1 MTTSVVTVTML
12 ETADVDLCA
21 DDAREPEPELLKGAM
36 IEELEGY
43 IVVGAVDLVPG
54 ELLLGPAE
62 LIDVVGMAELEVLKK
77 LNELNPVEEL
87 GKEEEL
93 DGGAEVD
100 GNMELLELAAVA
112 FPPGPQGPVTIKLA
126 LTPPVVPELVTV
138 MSSQKSGKTIS

>member
-1 MTTSVVTVTML
+1 LTTTSVVAVTMW

-21 DDAREPEPELLKGAM
+21 DDTREPEPELLKGAM

-43 IVVGAVDLVPG
+43 LVVGAVDLVPG
-54 ELLLGPAE
+54 ELLPEPAE
-62 LIDVVGMAELEVLKK
+62 LIDVVGMAELEVLKE
-77 LNELNPVEEL
+77 LNEFNPVEEL
-87 GKEEEL
+87 GKEEL

-100 GNMELLELAAVA
+100 GNMELLELGAVA

>member
-1 MTTSVVTVTML
+1 
-12 ETADVDLCA
+12 
-21 DDAREPEPELLKGAM
+21 M

-43 IVVGAVDLVPG
+43 LVVRAVDPVPG
-54 ELLLGPAE
+54 ELLPEAAE
-62 LIDVVGMAELEVLKK
+62 LTDVVGMTGLEVLKK
-77 LNELNPVEEL
+77 RNELNPVGEL
-87 GKEEEL
+87 DKVEF

-100 GNMELLELAAVA
+100 GNVELLELVAVP

>member
-1 MTTSVVTVTML
+1 MTTSVVTVTMG

-21 DDAREPEPELLKGAM
+21 DDTRDPEP
-36 IEELEGY
+36 
-43 IVVGAVDLVPG
+43 
-54 ELLLGPAE
+54 
-62 LIDVVGMAELEVLKK
+62 
-77 LNELNPVEEL
+77 EL

-100 GNMELLELAAVA
+100 GNIELLELAAVS
-112 FPPGPQGPVTIKLA
+112 FPAGPQGPVTIKLA

>member
-1 MTTSVVTVTML
+1 MW

-21 DDAREPEPELLKGAM
+21 DDTREPEPELLKGAM

-43 IVVGAVDLVPG
+43 LVVGAVDLVPG
-54 ELLLGPAE
+54 ELLPEPAE
-62 LIDVVGMAELEVLKK
+62 LIDVVGMAELEVLKE
-77 LNELNPVEEL
+77 LNEFNPVEEL
-87 GKEEEL
+87 GKEEL

-100 GNMELLELAAVA
+100 GNMELLELGAVA

>member
-87 GKEEEL
+87 GKEEL